1 MMNFLRLSYLYR
13 AQRSRRFRIGIHSI
27 TFKTVRTRKV
37 VKNFW
42 AISHAGLS
50 KFADSNYKK
59 KTYPVIST
67 FISVGLSSSVRKNI
81 ADEKSRGKEVD
92 SEDSSCATRKIIEA
106 LGMPALVKAL
116 E

>member
-1 MMNFLRLSYLYR
+1 ME
-13 AQRSRRFRIGIHSI
+13 
-27 TFKTVRTRKV
+27 KV
-37 VKNFW
+37 DATSKKKKIFPRPRCKIAVKN
-42 AISHAGLS
+42 
-50 KFADSNYKK
+50 
-59 KTYPVIST
+59 TYPVIST

-92 SEDSSCATRKIIEA
+92 KDDSSWATRKIIEA